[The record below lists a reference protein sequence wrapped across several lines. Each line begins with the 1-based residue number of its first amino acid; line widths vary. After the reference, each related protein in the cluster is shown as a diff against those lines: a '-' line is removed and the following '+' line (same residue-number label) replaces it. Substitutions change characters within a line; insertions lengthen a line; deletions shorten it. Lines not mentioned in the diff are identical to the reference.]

1 MMPLPHKKLVALIAV
16 GMLSASLS
24 GAQAVASDNVFFDD
38 FESSTP
44 PVVGVWSD
52 RTLNMTPENDR
63 HFLGQFSGNEAAT
76 LFWQNLS
83 AHDSIDL
90 SFDLFIIRDWDGD
103 EFYVANDTPDQWQLT
118 FDGRTLVSRSFSNNI
133 NPQSY
138 PVAPSLTQTG
148 AVETGTLG
156 YFYPGH
162 GRSDAVY
169 HFEFSELHTADSV
182 SIDFS
187 GINVGALGE
196 ESWGIDNVMV
206 SVVPEPSS
214 MSLLALGLSAMITGR
229 RRNKRRRRGTRH

>member
-1 MMPLPHKKLVALIAV
+1 MMSLPHKKLVSLIAIGLV
-16 GMLSASLS
+16 SASLS

-44 PVVGVWSD
+44 PLVGVWSD
-52 RTLNMTPENDR
+52 RSLNITPDDDR

-76 LFWQNLS
+76 LFWNNLS

-103 EFYVANDTPDQWQLT
+103 EVYAANDTPDQWQLT
-118 FDGRTLVSRSFSNNI
+118 FDGRTLVSQSFSNNI

-169 HFEFSELHTADSV
+169 HFEFSEPHTADSLL
-182 SIDFS
+182 IEFS
-187 GINVGALGE
+187 GIDVGALGE

-206 SVVPEPSS
+206 SFVPEPSS
-214 MSLLALGLSAMITGR
+214 MSLLVIGLGAMMTHR
-229 RRNKRRRRGTRH
+229 RRNNRRRRGTRL